1 MNLTREEWLAERQK
15 GIGGSDIP
23 AILGIDRFRTPL
35 DVFLEKTNRS
45 QTEDN
50 KYMYAGRK
58 LEPVIADMFHDQTG
72 YNVIIPDKQFYIHP
86 ENQLFR
92 ASIDRIYE
100 YKNTLNI
107 LECKSTQMPVSE
119 PFEPHYVQ
127 LQWYL
132 GVMNCEKGALAYLE
146 RGLDFTY
153 FEFDR
158 KNDFIEYLQEEA
170 LNFWNKHI
178 LTDTPPEPSNAA
190 DVLKLYH
197 THKEGQVYEATEED
211 YHDYLELNVIKAN
224 IKKMEE
230 REEQIKE
237 KIKLNMLDAEMAL
250 YSGSPIVSWKSSIV
264 NRFDTTAFK
273 KSHPALHQEFTKQSE
288 QRRFLVK

>member
-1 MNLTREEWLAERQK
+1 MERQEWLDERKK

-58 LEPVIADMFHDQTG
+58 LEPVIAEMFQDQTG

-86 ENQLFR
+86 ENELFR

-100 YKNTLNI
+100 YKNTINI
-107 LECKSTQMPVSE
+107 LECKSTQLQVSE
-119 PFEPHYVQ
+119 PQESHYVQ

-132 GVMNCEKGALAYLE
+132 GVMNCEKGALAYLQH
-146 RGLDFTY
+146 GLDFTH

-158 KNDFIEYLQEEA
+158 KIDFIEYLQEEA

-178 LTDTPPEPSNAA
+178 LTDTPPEASNAA

-197 THKEGQVYEATEED
+197 THKDGKVYDATAED
-211 YHDYLELNVIKAN
+211 YARYELLTTTKRQIKALEE
-224 IKKMEE
+224 MEE
-230 REEQIKE
+230 QLKEEFQLK
-237 KIKLNMLDAEMAL
+237 MLDAEMAL

-273 KSHPALHQEFTKQSE
+273 KSHPALYQEFTKQSE